1 MVGIPCNEYNSYG
14 GNMSLGAKLQPI
26 IIISAAFL
34 GVVMGRF
41 TILGN
46 VSTGYI
52 ELFLMMLLYVLFIC
66 FSWKWNS
73 NGNNRYSAKCSH
85 CFTDSVYARTDN
97 KCIIEKES
105 LYKTVDK

>member
-1 MVGIPCNEYNSYG
+1 
-14 GNMSLGAKLQPI
+14 MSLGAKLQPI

-66 FSWKWNS
+66 FSWK
-73 NGNNRYSAKCSH
+73 
-85 CFTDSVYARTDN
+85 
-97 KCIIEKES
+97 
-105 LYKTVDK
+105 